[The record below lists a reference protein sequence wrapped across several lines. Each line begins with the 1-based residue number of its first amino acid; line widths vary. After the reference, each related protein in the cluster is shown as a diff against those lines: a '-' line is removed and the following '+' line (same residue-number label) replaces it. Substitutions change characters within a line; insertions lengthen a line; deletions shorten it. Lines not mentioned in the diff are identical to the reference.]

1 MKKTILLSTLL
12 ASVALASTTG
22 FVESYIENETE
33 FGTYEKKLL
42 DDKKDENKNQAGQPN
57 NNGQAGNAGG
67 AQSNNGAGP
76 HNASVSP
83 KIDPNHKKPTE
94 KKDEPK
100 NEQKFGLKEHKT
112 KLGVKTQVNIENT
125 GFSFGADIK
134 GKKLKLFKFVDAD
147 KNITSFQDYL
157 KDFNDDS
164 NVWAKLTLP
173 EYNNFI
179 MSGKLKVGA
188 KYKDNKYVVPVTGE
202 AEFKTMYEENT
213 FKFLTK
219 TTFDANQNFT
229 AYKDIRSE
237 HTISVETA
245 HPTFKNTKLSFS
257 VEHDYG
263 QDPETAVKVLRG
275 QALVYYNAFDKL
287 SLDVRSYFK
296 YRFGAKEFKYIDFM
310 LEKNDQKDDDNNI
323 KHLESV
329 IGEAT
334 YKANTK
340 TNLIGK
346 LFIQH
351 FKKDG
356 TKHDLKYGA
365 ILGVK
370 YNNKFGMNVDFNNV
384 FAATSSDILS
394 KDASKTLGY
403 WKTKLGL
410 KYNIN
415 AINNKLIVSPELVL
429 SASVDKFDYTKV
441 KEGFAM
447 LKKAIEDKKEQK
459 GSQPNPQP
467 GAPTPAVPGAQP
479 ASRVRATSDPV
490 ADQQNPAPK
499 QEFDIFFANAEVEP
513 KLTVAYKPVN
523 NLTLTGFVSAPIKF
537 TNIKEKDKVKKSTLS
552 IYYTQVVK
560 SGLNIKY
567 VW

>member
-33 FGTYEKKLL
+33 FGTKKLF
-42 DDKKDENKNQAGQPN
+42 
-57 NNGQAGNAGG
+57 
-67 AQSNNGAGP
+67 
-76 HNASVSP
+76 
-83 KIDPNHKKPTE
+83 E
-94 KKDEPK
+94 KKDKPAKGPVTTSTNVSGGKNVPQTPK
-100 NEQKFGLKEHKT
+100 KESFGLKDHKT

-125 GFSFGADIK
+125 GFSFGAEIK

-157 KDFNDDS
+157 KDFDDDS

-188 KYKDNKYVVPVTGE
+188 KYKDDKYVVPVTGE

-219 TTFDANQNFT
+219 TTFDANKAFT

-245 HPTFKNTKLSFS
+245 HPTFKNSKLSFS

-263 QDPETAVKVLRG
+263 QEPEKAVKVLRG

-287 SLDVRSYFK
+287 SLDARSYFK
-296 YRFGAKEFKYIDFM
+296 YKFGAKEFKYIDFM
-310 LEKNDQKDDDNNI
+310 LEKNDEKNNKI

-351 FKKDG
+351 LKKDDD
-356 TKHDLKYGA
+356 KHDLKYGA

-394 KDASKTLGY
+394 KDNSKTLGY

-429 SASVDKFDYTKV
+429 STSVDKFDYTKV
-441 KEGFAM
+441 KAGFEM
-447 LKKAIEDKKEQK
+447 LKKAYSKQA
-459 GSQPNPQP
+459 QTQNANPQ
-467 GAPTPAVPGAQP
+467 
-479 ASRVRATSDPV
+479 
-490 ADQQNPAPK
+490 DQKFN
-499 QEFDIFFANAEVEP
+499 IFFANAEVEP

-523 NLTLTGFVSAPIKF
+523 SLTLTGFVSAPIKF
-537 TNIKEKDKVKKSTLS
+537 TNIKGKDEEAKSTLS

>member
-33 FGTYEKKLL
+33 FGKTYDLEKLL
-42 DDKKDENKNQAGQPN
+42 ESKSDDSKKPDQNGDAGKAKPNGVSSTSKPAPKQPTVKKQQPQKKDEKNPL
-57 NNGQAGNAGG
+57 
-67 AQSNNGAGP
+67 
-76 HNASVSP
+76 VL
-83 KIDPNHKKPTE
+83 
-94 KKDEPK
+94 KD
-100 NEQKFGLKEHKT
+100 HKT

-157 KDFNDDS
+157 KDFDDDS

-219 TTFDANQNFT
+219 TTFDANKAFT

-245 HPTFKNTKLSFS
+245 HPTFKNSKLSFS

-263 QDPETAVKVLRG
+263 QEPEKAVKVLRG

-287 SLDVRSYFK
+287 SLDARSYFK
-296 YRFGAKEFKYIDFM
+296 YKFGAKEFKYIDFM
-310 LEKNDQKDDDNNI
+310 LEKNDEKNNNI

-351 FKKDG
+351 FKNDDA
-356 TKHDLKYGA
+356 KHDLKYGA

-384 FAATSSDILS
+384 FAATSSNILD

-415 AINNKLIVSPELVL
+415 AVKNKLIVSPELVL

-467 GAPTPAVPGAQP
+467 GAQQAGGTNVQANPDPT
-479 ASRVRATSDPV
+479 T
-490 ADQQNPAPK
+490 NPAPK
-499 QEFDIFFANAEVEP
+499 KEFDIFFANAEVEP

-537 TNIKEKDKVKKSTLS
+537 TNIKEVEKQGSKDKDKKSTLS

-560 SGLNIKY
+560 SGLSIKY

>member
-33 FGTYEKKLL
+33 FGTKKLF
-42 DDKKDENKNQAGQPN
+42 
-57 NNGQAGNAGG
+57 
-67 AQSNNGAGP
+67 
-76 HNASVSP
+76 
-83 KIDPNHKKPTE
+83 E
-94 KKDEPK
+94 KKDKPAKGPVTTSTNVSGGKNVTQTPK
-100 NEQKFGLKEHKT
+100 KESFGLKDHKT

-125 GFSFGADIK
+125 GFSFGTEIK
-134 GKKLKLFKFVDAD
+134 GKDLKLFKFVDTD
-147 KNITSFQDYL
+147 KNITSFQEYL
-157 KDFNDDS
+157 NKFDDDS

-188 KYKDNKYVVPVTGE
+188 KYKGEKGKEKYVVPVTGE

-219 TTFDANQNFT
+219 TTFDANKDFT

-245 HPTFKNTKLSFS
+245 HPTFKNSKLSFS

-263 QDPETAVKVLRG
+263 QEPEKAVKVLRG

-287 SLDVRSYFK
+287 SLDARSYFK
-296 YRFGAKEFKYIDFM
+296 YKFGADKLKYIDFM
-310 LEKNDQKDDDNNI
+310 LEKDDAESKGI

-329 IGEAT
+329 IGEAK

-351 FKKDG
+351 FKNDDA
-356 TKHDLKYGA
+356 KHDLKYGA

-394 KDASKTLGY
+394 KDNSKTLGY

-429 SASVDKFDYTKV
+429 STSVDKFDYTKV
-441 KEGFAM
+441 KAGFEM
-447 LKKAIEDKKEQK
+447 LKKAYSKQT
-459 GSQPNPQP
+459 QTQAQA
-467 GAPTPAVPGAQP
+467 GA
-479 ASRVRATSDPV
+479 
-490 ADQQNPAPK
+490 N
-499 QEFDIFFANAEVEP
+499 EFDIFFANAEVEP

-523 NLTLTGFVSAPIKF
+523 SLTLTGFVSAPIKF
-537 TNIKEKDKVKKSTLS
+537 TNVKGKDENAKSTLS

>member
-33 FGTYEKKLL
+33 FGTYDLKKLF
-42 DDKKDENKNQAGQPN
+42 
-57 NNGQAGNAGG
+57 
-67 AQSNNGAGP
+67 
-76 HNASVSP
+76 
-83 KIDPNHKKPTE
+83 E
-94 KKDEPK
+94 KKDKPTGQPVSSQAGDTVAASTGGK
-100 NEQKFGLKEHKT
+100 NVPQNSKKESFGLKDHKT

-125 GFSFGADIK
+125 GFSFGAEIK
-134 GKKLKLFKFVDAD
+134 GKDLKLFKFVNTDAT
-147 KNITSFQDYL
+147 ISSFQEYL
-157 KDFNDDS
+157 NKFDDNS

-188 KYKDNKYVVPVTGE
+188 KYKKYKEGQNDIKKYVVPVTGE

-219 TTFDANQNFT
+219 TTFDANKDFT

-245 HPTFKNTKLSFS
+245 HPMFKNSKLSFS

-263 QDPETAVKVLRG
+263 QEPEKAVKNLRG

-287 SLDVRSYFK
+287 SLDARSYFK
-296 YRFGAKEFKYIDFM
+296 YKFGADKLKYIDFM
-310 LEKNDQKDDDNNI
+310 LEKDDAESKDI
-323 KHLESV
+323 KHLESI

-351 FKKDG
+351 FKKDDA
-356 TKHDLKYGA
+356 KHDLKYGA

-384 FAATSSDILS
+384 FAATSSDILD
-394 KDASKTLGY
+394 KNASKTLGY

-429 SASVDKFDYTKV
+429 STSVDKFDYTKV
-441 KEGFAM
+441 KAGFEM
-447 LKKAIEDKKEQK
+447 LKKAYSKQTQTQA
-459 GSQPNPQP
+459 G
-467 GAPTPAVPGAQP
+467 
-479 ASRVRATSDPV
+479 
-490 ADQQNPAPK
+490 QQG
-499 QEFDIFFANAEVEP
+499 EFDIFLAKAEVEP

-523 NLTLTGFVSAPIKF
+523 SLTLTGFVSAPIKF
-537 TNIKEKDKVKKSTLS
+537 TNVKGKDENQKSTLS

>member
-33 FGTYEKKLL
+33 FGTYDLKKLFENKDDSKKSEKK
-42 DDKKDENKNQAGQPN
+42 DQN
-57 NNGQAGNAGG
+57 GG
-67 AQSNNGAGP
+67 AQSNSP
-76 HNASVSP
+76 SVQSTTSVGKPNIPQP
-83 KIDPNHKKPTE
+83 KKE
-94 KKDEPK
+94 KKDEK
-100 NEQKFGLKEHKT
+100 KDEATSFGLKDHKT

-147 KNITSFQDYL
+147 KNIPSFQDYL
-157 KDFNDDS
+157 KDFDDDS

-219 TTFDANQNFT
+219 TTFDANKDFT

-447 LKKAIEDKKEQK
+447 LKKAIEDNKQK
-459 GSQPNPQP
+459 NNVQPKPA
-467 GAPTPAVPGAQP
+467 APATGAQQAGGATTVQADP
-479 ASRVRATSDPV
+479 AGGAQ
-490 ADQQNPAPK
+490 DQQNQDPK
-499 QEFDIFFANAEVEP
+499 EFNVFFANAEVEP

>member
-33 FGTYEKKLL
+33 FGTYDLKKLF
-42 DDKKDENKNQAGQPN
+42 
-57 NNGQAGNAGG
+57 
-67 AQSNNGAGP
+67 
-76 HNASVSP
+76 
-83 KIDPNHKKPTE
+83 E
-94 KKDEPK
+94 KKDEATS
-100 NEQKFGLKEHKT
+100 FGLKDHKT

-125 GFSFGADIK
+125 GFSFGAEIK

-157 KDFNDDS
+157 KDFDDDS

-188 KYKDNKYVVPVTGE
+188 KYKGEKGKEKYVVPVTGE

-219 TTFDANQNFT
+219 TTFDANKAFT

-263 QDPETAVKVLRG
+263 QEPEKAVKVLRG

-287 SLDVRSYFK
+287 SLDARSYFK
-296 YRFGAKEFKYIDFM
+296 YKFGADKLKYIDFM
-310 LEKNDQKDDDNNI
+310 LEKDDAESKGI

-329 IGEAT
+329 IGEAK

-351 FKKDG
+351 FKNDDA
-356 TKHDLKYGA
+356 KHDLKYGA

-394 KDASKTLGY
+394 KDNSKTLGY

-429 SASVDKFDYTKV
+429 STSVDKFDYTKV
-441 KEGFAM
+441 KAGFEM
-447 LKKAIEDKKEQK
+447 LKKAY
-459 GSQPNPQP
+459 S
-467 GAPTPAVPGAQP
+467 
-479 ASRVRATSDPV
+479 
-490 ADQQNPAPK
+490 
-499 QEFDIFFANAEVEP
+499 
-513 KLTVAYKPVN
+513 KPVSYTH
-523 NLTLTGFVSAPIKF
+523 LTLPTTERV
-537 TNIKEKDKVKKSTLS
+537 
-552 IYYTQVVK
+552 
-560 SGLNIKY
+560 
-567 VW
+567 

>member
-42 DDKKDENKNQAGQPN
+42 DDKKDEKKDKNKN
-57 NNGQAGNAGG
+57 QAGNAGG
-67 AQSNNGAGP
+67 AQSNNGAGT
-76 HNASVSP
+76 HNAASVP
-83 KIDPNHKKPTE
+83 KIDPNQKKPTE

-100 NEQKFGLKEHKT
+100 NEQKFGLKDHKT
-112 KLGVKTQVNIENT
+112 KLGIKTQVNIENT

-157 KDFNDDS
+157 KDFDDDS

-188 KYKDNKYVVPVTGE
+188 KYKDDKYVVPVTGE

-219 TTFDANQNFT
+219 TTFDANKAFT

-310 LEKNDQKDDDNNI
+310 LEKNDEKDKDNDI

-384 FAATSSDILS
+384 FAATSSNILD

-415 AINNKLIVSPELVL
+415 AVKNKLIVSPELVL

-441 KEGFAM
+441 KAGFEM
-447 LKKAIEDKKEQK
+447 LK
-459 GSQPNPQP
+459 GNT
-467 GAPTPAVPGAQP
+467 GTAPAA
-479 ASRVRATSDPV
+479 DPTNG
-490 ADQQNPAPK
+490 QQNPAPK

-523 NLTLTGFVSAPIKF
+523 SLTLTGFVSAPIKF
-537 TNIKEKDKVKKSTLS
+537 TNIKGKDEKAKSTLS

>member
-42 DDKKDENKNQAGQPN
+42 DDKKDE
-57 NNGQAGNAGG
+57 
-67 AQSNNGAGP
+67 
-76 HNASVSP
+76 
-83 KIDPNHKKPTE
+83 
-94 KKDEPK
+94 PK
-100 NEQKFGLKEHKT
+100 NEQKFGLKDHKT

-125 GFSFGADIK
+125 GFSFGAEIK
-134 GKKLKLFKFVDAD
+134 GKDLKLFKFVDAD

-157 KDFNDDS
+157 KDFDDDS

-188 KYKDNKYVVPVTGE
+188 KYKNKKYVVPVTGE

-219 TTFDANQNFT
+219 TTFDANKDFK
-229 AYKDIRSE
+229 AYEDIRSE

-245 HPTFKNTKLSFS
+245 HPIFKNSKLSFS

-287 SLDVRSYFK
+287 SLDARSYFK
-296 YRFGAKEFKYIDFM
+296 YKFGAKKFKYIDFM
-310 LEKNDQKDDDNNI
+310 LEKNDQEDNSI

-334 YKANTK
+334 YRANTK

-351 FKKDG
+351 LKKDDS
-356 TKHDLKYGA
+356 KHDLKYGT

-370 YNNKFGMNVDFNNV
+370 YNNRFGMNVDFNNV
-384 FAATSSDILS
+384 FAATSSDILT

-467 GAPTPAVPGAQP
+467 GAQP

-490 ADQQNPAPK
+490 ADQQNSAPK
-499 QEFDIFFANAEVEP
+499 QEFDIFFVNAEVEP
-513 KLTVAYKPVN
+513 KLTVAYTPVK
-523 NLTLTGFVSAPIKF
+523 NLTLTGFVSAPAKF
-537 TNIKEKDKVKKSTLS
+537 TNVKEKGEGTNKVKKSTLS
-552 IYYTQVVK
+552 ILYTQVVK

>member
-33 FGTYEKKLL
+33 FEKTYDLEKLL
-42 DDKKDENKNQAGQPN
+42 ESKSDDSKKPDQNGDAGKAKPNGVSSTSKPAPKQPTVKKQQPQKKDEKNPL
-57 NNGQAGNAGG
+57 
-67 AQSNNGAGP
+67 
-76 HNASVSP
+76 V
-83 KIDPNHKKPTE
+83 
-94 KKDEPK
+94 
-100 NEQKFGLKEHKT
+100 LKGHKT
-112 KLGVKTQVNIENT
+112 KLGVKTQVNIKDT
-125 GFSFGADIK
+125 GFSFGAEIK

-157 KDFNDDS
+157 KDFDDDS

-188 KYKDNKYVVPVTGE
+188 KYKDDKYVVPVTGE

-219 TTFDANQNFT
+219 TTFDANKAFT

-245 HPTFKNTKLSFS
+245 HPIFKNSKLSFS

-263 QDPETAVKVLRG
+263 QEPEKAVKVLRG

-287 SLDVRSYFK
+287 SLDARSYFK
-296 YRFGAKEFKYIDFM
+296 YKFGAKEFKYIDFM
-310 LEKNDQKDDDNNI
+310 LEKNDEKNNNI

-351 FKKDG
+351 FKNDDA
-356 TKHDLKYGA
+356 KHDLKYGA

-370 YNNKFGMNVDFNNV
+370 YNNRFGMNVDFNNI
-384 FAATSSDILS
+384 FAATSSDILD

-429 SASVDKFDYTKV
+429 STSVDKFDYTKV
-441 KEGFAM
+441 KAGFKM
-447 LKKAIEDKKEQK
+447 LKDAYSKQTQTQA
-459 GSQPNPQP
+459 G
-467 GAPTPAVPGAQP
+467 
-479 ASRVRATSDPV
+479 
-490 ADQQNPAPK
+490 QQG
-499 QEFDIFFANAEVEP
+499 EFDIFLAKAEVEP

-523 NLTLTGFVSAPIKF
+523 SLTLTGFVSAPIKF
-537 TNIKEKDKVKKSTLS
+537 TNIKGKDENAKSTLS

>member
-42 DDKKDENKNQAGQPN
+42 KSD
-57 NNGQAGNAGG
+57 QAGNA
-67 AQSNNGAGP
+67 QSNP
-76 HNASVSP
+76 
-83 KIDPNHKKPTE
+83 
-94 KKDEPK
+94 
-100 NEQKFGLKEHKT
+100 FGLKQHKT

-125 GFSFGADIK
+125 GFSLGADIK
-134 GKKLKLFKFVDAD
+134 GKDLKLFKFVDKD
-147 KNITSFQDYL
+147 ETITSFQNYL
-157 KDFNDDS
+157 EKFDDDS

-188 KYKDNKYVVPVTGE
+188 KYKNKKYVVPVTGE

-219 TTFDANQNFT
+219 TTFDANKDFK
-229 AYKDIRSE
+229 AYEDIRSE

-245 HPTFKNTKLSFS
+245 HPIFKNSKLSFS

-287 SLDVRSYFK
+287 SLDARSYFK
-296 YRFGAKEFKYIDFM
+296 YKFGAKKFKYIDFM
-310 LEKNDQKDDDNNI
+310 LEKNDQEDNSI

-334 YKANTK
+334 YRANTK

-351 FKKDG
+351 LKKDDS
-356 TKHDLKYGA
+356 KHDLKYGA

-429 SASVDKFDYTKV
+429 STSVDKFDYTKV
-441 KEGFAM
+441 KAGFKM
-447 LKKAIEDKKEQK
+447 LKDAYSKQTQTQAQA
-459 GSQPNPQP
+459 GQQ
-467 GAPTPAVPGAQP
+467 TPA
-479 ASRVRATSDPV
+479 
-490 ADQQNPAPK
+490 N
-499 QEFDIFFANAEVEP
+499 EFNVFLANAEVEP

-537 TNIKEKDKVKKSTLS
+537 TNIKEVEKQGSKDKDKKSTLS

>member
-33 FGTYEKKLL
+33 FGTYDLKKLF
-42 DDKKDENKNQAGQPN
+42 DE
-57 NNGQAGNAGG
+57 
-67 AQSNNGAGP
+67 
-76 HNASVSP
+76 
-83 KIDPNHKKPTE
+83 
-94 KKDEPK
+94 K
-100 NEQKFGLKEHKT
+100 NESKKEDNSNKDNSAKPNGSSQASGTVTTSTGGKNVPQTPKKESFGLKYHKT

-125 GFSFGADIK
+125 GFSFGAEIK

-157 KDFNDDS
+157 KDFDDDS

-188 KYKDNKYVVPVTGE
+188 KYKDDKYVVPVTGE

-219 TTFDANQNFT
+219 TTFDANKAFT

-245 HPTFKNTKLSFS
+245 HPTFKNSKLSFS

-263 QDPETAVKVLRG
+263 QEPEKAVKVLRG

-287 SLDVRSYFK
+287 SLDARSYFK
-296 YRFGAKEFKYIDFM
+296 YKFGAKEFKYIDFM
-310 LEKNDQKDDDNNI
+310 LEKNDEKNNKI

-351 FKKDG
+351 FKNDDA
-356 TKHDLKYGA
+356 KHDLKYGA

-394 KDASKTLGY
+394 KDNSKTLGY

-429 SASVDKFDYTKV
+429 STSVDKFDYTKV
-441 KEGFAM
+441 KAGFKM
-447 LKKAIEDKKEQK
+447 LKDAYSKQTQTQAQA
-459 GSQPNPQP
+459 GQQ
-467 GAPTPAVPGAQP
+467 TPA
-479 ASRVRATSDPV
+479 
-490 ADQQNPAPK
+490 N
-499 QEFDIFFANAEVEP
+499 EFNVFLANAEVEP

-537 TNIKEKDKVKKSTLS
+537 TNIKEVEKQGSKDKDKKSTLS

>member
-42 DDKKDENKNQAGQPN
+42 KNDQA
-57 NNGQAGNAGG
+57 GQAGNA
-67 AQSNNGAGP
+67 QSN
-76 HNASVSP
+76 
-83 KIDPNHKKPTE
+83 T
-94 KKDEPK
+94 
-100 NEQKFGLKEHKT
+100 FGLKDHKT

-125 GFSFGADIK
+125 GFSLGADIK
-134 GKKLKLFKFVDAD
+134 GKDLKLFKFVDSD
-147 KNITSFQDYL
+147 TTISSLQDYL
-157 KDFNDDS
+157 TNFDDNS

-188 KYKDNKYVVPVTGE
+188 KYDDKKGNKYVVPVTGE

-219 TTFDANQNFT
+219 TTFNANKDFK
-229 AYKDIRSE
+229 AYEDIRSE

-245 HPTFKNTKLSFS
+245 HPMFKNSKLSFS

-263 QDPETAVKVLRG
+263 QEPEKAVKNLRG

-287 SLDVRSYFK
+287 SLDARSYFK
-296 YRFGAKEFKYIDFM
+296 YKFGADELKYIDFM
-310 LEKNDQKDDDNNI
+310 LEKDDEKVKDV

-394 KDASKTLGY
+394 KDNSKTLGY

-429 SASVDKFDYTKV
+429 SASVNKFDYTKV

-447 LKKAIEDKKEQK
+447 LKDENARKNPTTADKFNK
-459 GSQPNPQP
+459 S
-467 GAPTPAVPGAQP
+467 
-479 ASRVRATSDPV
+479 
-490 ADQQNPAPK
+490 
-499 QEFDIFFANAEVEP
+499 FFVNAEVEP

-523 NLTLTGFVSAPIKF
+523 SLTLTGFVSAPIKF
-537 TNIKEKDKVKKSTLS
+537 TNVKGKDENAKSTLS

>member
-42 DDKKDENKNQAGQPN
+42 KNGQA
-57 NNGQAGNAGG
+57 GQAGNA
-67 AQSNNGAGP
+67 QSN
-76 HNASVSP
+76 
-83 KIDPNHKKPTE
+83 T
-94 KKDEPK
+94 
-100 NEQKFGLKEHKT
+100 FGLKDHKT
-112 KLGVKTQVNIENT
+112 KLGVKTQVNIKDT

-134 GKKLKLFKFVDAD
+134 GKDLKLFKFANDTQTIPSL
-147 KNITSFQDYL
+147 KEYL
-157 KDFNDDS
+157 NKFDDNS

-188 KYKDNKYVVPVTGE
+188 KYVENNEKNIKKYVVPVTGE

-219 TTFDANQNFT
+219 TTFNANKEFK
-229 AYKDIRSE
+229 AYEDIRSE

-245 HPTFKNTKLSFS
+245 HPMFKNSKLSFS

-263 QDPETAVKVLRG
+263 QDPEKAVKNLRG

-287 SLDVRSYFK
+287 SLDARSYFK
-296 YRFGAKEFKYIDFM
+296 YKFGADELKYIDFM
-310 LEKNDQKDDDNNI
+310 LEKDDEKVKDV

-394 KDASKTLGY
+394 KDNSKTLGY

-429 SASVDKFDYTKV
+429 SASVNKFDYTKV

-447 LKKAIEDKKEQK
+447 LKDENARKNPTTADKFNK
-459 GSQPNPQP
+459 S
-467 GAPTPAVPGAQP
+467 
-479 ASRVRATSDPV
+479 
-490 ADQQNPAPK
+490 
-499 QEFDIFFANAEVEP
+499 FFVNAEVEP

-523 NLTLTGFVSAPIKF
+523 SLTLTGFVSAPIKF
-537 TNIKEKDKVKKSTLS
+537 TNVKGKDENAKSTLS

>member
-33 FGTYEKKLL
+33 FGTKKLF
-42 DDKKDENKNQAGQPN
+42 
-57 NNGQAGNAGG
+57 
-67 AQSNNGAGP
+67 
-76 HNASVSP
+76 
-83 KIDPNHKKPTE
+83 E
-94 KKDEPK
+94 KKDNSTGQTGSSQASGTVTTSTGGK
-100 NEQKFGLKEHKT
+100 NVTQPQKKESFGLKDHKT

-125 GFSFGADIK
+125 GFSFGAEIK
-134 GKKLKLFKFVDAD
+134 GKDLKLFKFVDTDAT
-147 KNITSFQDYL
+147 IPSFQEYL
-157 KDFNDDS
+157 NKFDDNS

-188 KYKDNKYVVPVTGE
+188 KYKGEKGKEKYVVPVTGE

-219 TTFDANQNFT
+219 TTFDANKDFT
-229 AYKDIRSE
+229 ADKDIRSE

-245 HPTFKNTKLSFS
+245 HPTFKNSKLSFS

-263 QDPETAVKVLRG
+263 QEPEKAVKVLRG

-287 SLDVRSYFK
+287 SLDARSYFK
-296 YRFGAKEFKYIDFM
+296 YKFGAKEFKYIDFM
-310 LEKNDQKDDDNNI
+310 LEKNDEKNNNI

-351 FKKDG
+351 FKNDDA
-356 TKHDLKYGA
+356 KHDLKYGA

-384 FAATSSDILS
+384 FAATSSDILD
-394 KDASKTLGY
+394 KNASKTLGY

-429 SASVDKFDYTKV
+429 STEVNKFDYTKV
-441 KEGFAM
+441 KAGFEM
-447 LKKAIEDKKEQK
+447 LKKAYSKQTQTQA
-459 GSQPNPQP
+459 G
-467 GAPTPAVPGAQP
+467 
-479 ASRVRATSDPV
+479 
-490 ADQQNPAPK
+490 QQA
-499 QEFDIFFANAEVEP
+499 EFDIFFAKAEVEP

-523 NLTLTGFVSAPIKF
+523 SLTLTGFVSAPIKF
-537 TNIKEKDKVKKSTLS
+537 TNVKGKDENAKSTLS

-560 SGLNIKY
+560 SGLSIKY

>member
-42 DDKKDENKNQAGQPN
+42 DDSNKPKPKPKTSGVAIQSTTVLVKPPVTQQTKK
-57 NNGQAGNAGG
+57 
-67 AQSNNGAGP
+67 
-76 HNASVSP
+76 
-83 KIDPNHKKPTE
+83 T
-94 KKDEPK
+94 
-100 NEQKFGLKEHKT
+100 FGLKEHKT
-112 KLGVKTQVNIENT
+112 KLGVKTQVNIKDT

-134 GKKLKLFKFVDAD
+134 GKDLKLFKFANDTQTIPSL
-147 KNITSFQDYL
+147 KEYL
-157 KDFNDDS
+157 NKFDDNS

-219 TTFDANQNFT
+219 TTFNANEKFT
-229 AYKDIRSE
+229 ADKDIRSE

-245 HPTFKNTKLSFS
+245 HPMFKNSKLSFS

-263 QDPETAVKVLRG
+263 QEPEKAVKNLRG

-287 SLDVRSYFK
+287 SLDARSYFK
-296 YRFGAKEFKYIDFM
+296 YRFGATELKYFDFM
-310 LEKNDQKDDDNNI
+310 LEKDVEKVKDVR
-323 KHLESV
+323 HLESV

-351 FKKDG
+351 FKKIENSGNDSI
-356 TKHDLKYGA
+356 HDLKYGA

-384 FAATSSDILS
+384 FAATSENILD
-394 KDASKTLGY
+394 KNNCNTLGY

-415 AINNKLIVSPELVL
+415 AVKNKLIVSPELVL

-441 KEGFAM
+441 KEGFKM
-447 LKKAIEDKKEQK
+447 LKDENARKNA
-459 GSQPNPQP
+459 
-467 GAPTPAVPGAQP
+467 
-479 ASRVRATSDPV
+479 AT
-490 ADQQNPAPK
+490 ADQFNK
-499 QEFDIFFANAEVEP
+499 FFLTTAEVEP
-513 KLTVAYKPVN
+513 KLTVAYTPVKS
-523 NLTLTGFVSAPIKF
+523 LTLTGFVSAPAKF
-537 TNIKEKDKVKKSTLS
+537 INFKEEKNGNDTVKKSALS

>member
-22 FVESYIENETE
+22 FVESSIENETE
-33 FGTYEKKLL
+33 FGTKKLF
-42 DDKKDENKNQAGQPN
+42 
-57 NNGQAGNAGG
+57 
-67 AQSNNGAGP
+67 
-76 HNASVSP
+76 
-83 KIDPNHKKPTE
+83 E
-94 KKDEPK
+94 KKDNSTGQTGSSQASGTVNTSTGGKNVPQTPK
-100 NEQKFGLKEHKT
+100 KESFGLKDHKT

-125 GFSFGADIK
+125 GFSFGAEIK
-134 GKKLKLFKFVDAD
+134 GKDLKLFKFVNNDA
-147 KNITSFQDYL
+147 IPSFQEYL
-157 KDFNDDS
+157 EKFDDNS

-188 KYKDNKYVVPVTGE
+188 KYIDKQDNMDVKKYVVPVTGE

-219 TTFDANQNFT
+219 TTFDANKTFT
-229 AYKDIRSE
+229 AYKDIKSE

-245 HPTFKNTKLSFS
+245 HPMFKNSKLSFS
-257 VEHDYG
+257 VKHDYG
-263 QDPETAVKVLRG
+263 QEPETAVKELRG

-287 SLDVRSYFK
+287 SLDARSYFK
-296 YRFGAKEFKYIDFM
+296 YKFGAKELKYIDFM
-310 LEKNDQKDDDNNI
+310 LEKDDEKAKDI
-323 KHLESV
+323 KHLESI
-329 IGEAT
+329 IGEAK

-356 TKHDLKYGA
+356 DKHDLKYGA

-441 KEGFAM
+441 KAGFEM
-447 LKKAIEDKKEQK
+447 LK
-459 GSQPNPQP
+459 GNT
-467 GAPTPAVPGAQP
+467 GTAPAA
-479 ASRVRATSDPV
+479 DPTNG
-490 ADQQNPAPK
+490 QQNPAPK

-513 KLTVAYKPVN
+513 KLTVAYTPVK
-523 NLTLTGFVSAPIKF
+523 NLTLTGFVSAPAKF
-537 TNIKEKDKVKKSTLS
+537 TNVKEKGEGTNKVKKSTLS
-552 IYYTQVVK
+552 ILYTQVVK

>member
-33 FGTYEKKLL
+33 FGTYDLKKLFENKDDSKKSEKK
-42 DDKKDENKNQAGQPN
+42 EQNGQP
-57 NNGQAGNAGG
+57 GQAPSNGVKPASKPGIP
-67 AQSNNGAGP
+67 QSTVQP
-76 HNASVSP
+76 Q
-83 KIDPNHKKPTE
+83 E
-94 KKDEPK
+94 KKDEA
-100 NEQKFGLKEHKT
+100 NSFGLKDHKT
-112 KLGVKTQVNIENT
+112 KLGIKTQVNIENT

-147 KNITSFQDYL
+147 KNITSLQDYL

-219 TTFDANQNFT
+219 TTFDANKDFT

-245 HPTFKNTKLSFS
+245 HPVFKNSKLSFS

-310 LEKNDQKDDDNNI
+310 LEKNDQKDDDNSI

-351 FKKDG
+351 FKKDDA
-356 TKHDLKYGA
+356 KHDLKYGA

-429 SASVDKFDYTKV
+429 STSVDKFDYTKV
-441 KEGFAM
+441 KAGFKM
-447 LKKAIEDKKEQK
+447 LKDAYSKQTQTQAQAGQQTPAPAQDQTAKKEF
-459 GSQPNPQP
+459 N
-467 GAPTPAVPGAQP
+467 
-479 ASRVRATSDPV
+479 
-490 ADQQNPAPK
+490 
-499 QEFDIFFANAEVEP
+499 IFFAKAEVEP

-523 NLTLTGFVSAPIKF
+523 SLTLTGFVSAPIKF
-537 TNIKEKDKVKKSTLS
+537 TNVKGKDKDAKSTLS

>member
-42 DDKKDENKNQAGQPN
+42 KNDQA
-57 NNGQAGNAGG
+57 GQAGNA
-67 AQSNNGAGP
+67 QSN
-76 HNASVSP
+76 
-83 KIDPNHKKPTE
+83 T
-94 KKDEPK
+94 
-100 NEQKFGLKEHKT
+100 FGLKDHKT
-112 KLGVKTQVNIENT
+112 KLGIKTQVNIENT

-157 KDFNDDS
+157 KDFDDDS

-188 KYKDNKYVVPVTGE
+188 KYKNKKYVVPVTGE

-219 TTFDANQNFT
+219 TTFDANKDFK
-229 AYKDIRSE
+229 AYEDIRSE

-245 HPTFKNTKLSFS
+245 HPIFKNSKLSFS

-287 SLDVRSYFK
+287 SLDARSYFK
-296 YRFGAKEFKYIDFM
+296 YKFGAKKFKYIDFM
-310 LEKNDQKDDDNNI
+310 LEKNDQEDNSI

-334 YKANTK
+334 YRANTK

-351 FKKDG
+351 LKKDDS
-356 TKHDLKYGA
+356 KHDLKYGT

-384 FAATSSDILS
+384 FAATSSDILN
-394 KDASKTLGY
+394 KDSKTLGY

-415 AINNKLIVSPELVL
+415 AVKNKLIVSPELVL

-441 KEGFAM
+441 KKGFEM
-447 LKKAIEDKKEQK
+447 LKDGNANQ
-459 GSQPNPQP
+459 NP
-467 GAPTPAVPGAQP
+467 AQP
-479 ASRVRATSDPV
+479 ASIGTTITAKPTVVQPTSKKD
-490 ADQQNPAPK
+490 
-499 QEFDIFFANAEVEP
+499 EFDIFLAKAEVEP
-513 KLTVAYKPVN
+513 KLTVAYTPVKS
-523 NLTLTGFVSAPIKF
+523 LTLTGFVSAPVKF
-537 TNIKEKDKVKKSTLS
+537 TNVKENKKSTLS

>member
-42 DDKKDENKNQAGQPN
+42 DDSNKPKPKTSGVAIQSTTVLVKPPVTQQTKK
-57 NNGQAGNAGG
+57 
-67 AQSNNGAGP
+67 
-76 HNASVSP
+76 
-83 KIDPNHKKPTE
+83 T
-94 KKDEPK
+94 
-100 NEQKFGLKEHKT
+100 FGLKEHKT

-125 GFSFGADIK
+125 GFSFGAEIK
-134 GKKLKLFKFVDAD
+134 GKDLKLFKFVDTDAT
-147 KNITSFQDYL
+147 IPSFQEYL
-157 KDFNDDS
+157 NKFDDNS

-188 KYKDNKYVVPVTGE
+188 KYKNNKYVVPVTGE

-263 QDPETAVKVLRG
+263 QNPEEAVKNLRG

-287 SLDVRSYFK
+287 SLDTKLYFK
-296 YRFGAKEFKYIDFM
+296 YKFGADKLKYIDFM
-310 LEKNDQKDDDNNI
+310 LEKDDAESKDI

-394 KDASKTLGY
+394 KDNSKTLGY

-429 SASVDKFDYTKV
+429 STSVDKFDYTKV
-441 KEGFAM
+441 KAGFKM
-447 LKKAIEDKKEQK
+447 LKDAYSKQTQTQA
-459 GSQPNPQP
+459 G
-467 GAPTPAVPGAQP
+467 
-479 ASRVRATSDPV
+479 
-490 ADQQNPAPK
+490 QQG
-499 QEFDIFFANAEVEP
+499 EFDIFLAKAEVEP

-523 NLTLTGFVSAPIKF
+523 SLTLTGFVSAPIKF
-537 TNIKEKDKVKKSTLS
+537 TNIKGKDENAKSTLS

>member
-22 FVESYIENETE
+22 FVESSIENETE
-33 FGTYEKKLL
+33 FGTYDLKKLF
-42 DDKKDENKNQAGQPN
+42 
-57 NNGQAGNAGG
+57 
-67 AQSNNGAGP
+67 
-76 HNASVSP
+76 
-83 KIDPNHKKPTE
+83 E
-94 KKDEPK
+94 KKDKPTGQPGSSQAGDTVAASTGGKNVTQTPK
-100 NEQKFGLKEHKT
+100 KESFGLKDHKT

-125 GFSFGADIK
+125 GFSFGAEIK
-134 GKKLKLFKFVDAD
+134 GKDLKLFKFVDTDAT
-147 KNITSFQDYL
+147 IPSFQEYL
-157 KDFNDDS
+157 NKFDDNS

-188 KYKDNKYVVPVTGE
+188 KYKVEKGKEKYVVPVTGE

-219 TTFDANQNFT
+219 TTFDANKDFT
-229 AYKDIRSE
+229 ADKDIRSE

-245 HPTFKNTKLSFS
+245 HPTFKNSKLSFS

-263 QDPETAVKVLRG
+263 QEPEKAVKVLRG

-287 SLDVRSYFK
+287 SLDARSYFK
-296 YRFGAKEFKYIDFM
+296 YKFGAKEFKYIDFM
-310 LEKNDQKDDDNNI
+310 LEKNDEKNNNI

-351 FKKDG
+351 FKNDDA
-356 TKHDLKYGA
+356 KHDLKYGA

-384 FAATSSDILS
+384 FAATSSDILD
-394 KDASKTLGY
+394 KNASKTLGY

-429 SASVDKFDYTKV
+429 STEVNKFDYTKV
-441 KEGFAM
+441 KAGFEM
-447 LKKAIEDKKEQK
+447 LKKAYSKQTQTQA
-459 GSQPNPQP
+459 G
-467 GAPTPAVPGAQP
+467 
-479 ASRVRATSDPV
+479 
-490 ADQQNPAPK
+490 QQA
-499 QEFDIFFANAEVEP
+499 EFDIFFAKAEVEP

-523 NLTLTGFVSAPIKF
+523 SLTLTGFVSAPIKF
-537 TNIKEKDKVKKSTLS
+537 TNVKGKDENAKSTLS

-560 SGLNIKY
+560 SGLSIKY

>member
-42 DDKKDENKNQAGQPN
+42 KNDQA
-57 NNGQAGNAGG
+57 GQAGNA
-67 AQSNNGAGP
+67 QSN
-76 HNASVSP
+76 
-83 KIDPNHKKPTE
+83 T
-94 KKDEPK
+94 
-100 NEQKFGLKEHKT
+100 FGLKDHKT

-125 GFSFGADIK
+125 GFSLGADIK
-134 GKKLKLFKFVDAD
+134 GKDLKLFKFVDSD
-147 KNITSFQDYL
+147 TTISSLQDYL
-157 KDFNDDS
+157 TNFDDNS

-188 KYKDNKYVVPVTGE
+188 KYDDKKGNKYVVPVTGE

-219 TTFDANQNFT
+219 TTFNANKDFK
-229 AYKDIRSE
+229 AYEDIRSE

-245 HPTFKNTKLSFS
+245 HPMFKNSKLSFS

-263 QDPETAVKVLRG
+263 QEPEKAVKNLRG

-287 SLDVRSYFK
+287 SLDARSYFK
-296 YRFGAKEFKYIDFM
+296 YKFGADELKYIDFM
-310 LEKNDQKDDDNNI
+310 LEKDDEKVKDV

-370 YNNKFGMNVDFNNV
+370 YNNKFGMNVNFNNV

-394 KDASKTLGY
+394 KDNSKTLGY

-429 SASVDKFDYTKV
+429 SASVNKFDYTKV

-447 LKKAIEDKKEQK
+447 LKDENARKNPTTADKFNK
-459 GSQPNPQP
+459 S
-467 GAPTPAVPGAQP
+467 
-479 ASRVRATSDPV
+479 
-490 ADQQNPAPK
+490 
-499 QEFDIFFANAEVEP
+499 FFVNAEVEP

-523 NLTLTGFVSAPIKF
+523 SLTLTGFVSAPIKF
-537 TNIKEKDKVKKSTLS
+537 TNVKGKDENAKSTLS

>member
-33 FGTYEKKLL
+33 FGTKKLF
-42 DDKKDENKNQAGQPN
+42 
-57 NNGQAGNAGG
+57 
-67 AQSNNGAGP
+67 
-76 HNASVSP
+76 
-83 KIDPNHKKPTE
+83 E
-94 KKDEPK
+94 KKDNSAGQTGSSQASGTVATSTGGKNVTQTPK
-100 NEQKFGLKEHKT
+100 KETFGLKDHKT

-125 GFSFGADIK
+125 GFSFGTEIK
-134 GKKLKLFKFVDAD
+134 GKDLKLFKFVDND

-157 KDFNDDS
+157 KDFDDDS

-188 KYKDNKYVVPVTGE
+188 KYKDDKYVVPVTGE

-219 TTFDANQNFT
+219 TTFDANKDFT
-229 AYKDIRSE
+229 AYKDIKSE

-245 HPTFKNTKLSFS
+245 HPMFKNSKLSFS
-257 VEHDYG
+257 VKHDYG
-263 QDPETAVKVLRG
+263 QEPETAVKELRG

-287 SLDVRSYFK
+287 SLDARSYFK
-296 YRFGAKEFKYIDFM
+296 YKFGAKELKYIDFM
-310 LEKNDQKDDDNNI
+310 LEKDDEKAKDI
-323 KHLESV
+323 KHLESI
-329 IGEAT
+329 IGEAK

-351 FKKDG
+351 FKKD
-356 TKHDLKYGA
+356 TDKHDLKYGA

-384 FAATSSDILS
+384 FAATSSDILT
-394 KDASKTLGY
+394 KDTSKTLGY

-429 SASVDKFDYTKV
+429 STEVNKFDYTKV
-441 KEGFAM
+441 KAGFEM
-447 LKKAIEDKKEQK
+447 LKKAYSKQTQTQA
-459 GSQPNPQP
+459 G
-467 GAPTPAVPGAQP
+467 
-479 ASRVRATSDPV
+479 
-490 ADQQNPAPK
+490 QQG
-499 QEFDIFFANAEVEP
+499 QQGEFDIFFAKAEVEP

-523 NLTLTGFVSAPIKF
+523 SLTLTGFVSAPIKF
-537 TNIKEKDKVKKSTLS
+537 TNVKGKDENAKSTLS

>member
-22 FVESYIENETE
+22 FVESSIENETE
-33 FGTYEKKLL
+33 FGTYDLKKLF
-42 DDKKDENKNQAGQPN
+42 
-57 NNGQAGNAGG
+57 
-67 AQSNNGAGP
+67 
-76 HNASVSP
+76 
-83 KIDPNHKKPTE
+83 E
-94 KKDEPK
+94 KKDKPTGQPGSSQAGDTVAASTGGKNVTQTPK
-100 NEQKFGLKEHKT
+100 KESFGLKDHKT

-125 GFSFGADIK
+125 GFSFGAEIK
-134 GKKLKLFKFVDAD
+134 GKDLKLFKFVDTDAT
-147 KNITSFQDYL
+147 IPSFQEYL
-157 KDFNDDS
+157 NKFDDNS

-188 KYKDNKYVVPVTGE
+188 KYKGEKGKEKYVVPVTGE

-219 TTFDANQNFT
+219 TTFDANKDFT
-229 AYKDIRSE
+229 ADKDIRSE

-245 HPTFKNTKLSFS
+245 HPTFKNSKLSFS

-263 QDPETAVKVLRG
+263 QEPEKAVKVLRG

-287 SLDVRSYFK
+287 SLDARSYFK
-296 YRFGAKEFKYIDFM
+296 YKFGAKEFKYIDFM
-310 LEKNDQKDDDNNI
+310 LEKNDEKNNNI

-351 FKKDG
+351 FKNYDA
-356 TKHDLKYGA
+356 KHDLKYGA

-384 FAATSSDILS
+384 FAATSSDILD
-394 KDASKTLGY
+394 KNASKTLGY

-429 SASVDKFDYTKV
+429 STEVNKFDYTKV
-441 KEGFAM
+441 KAGFEM
-447 LKKAIEDKKEQK
+447 LKKAYSKQTQTQA
-459 GSQPNPQP
+459 G
-467 GAPTPAVPGAQP
+467 
-479 ASRVRATSDPV
+479 
-490 ADQQNPAPK
+490 QQA
-499 QEFDIFFANAEVEP
+499 EFDIFFAKAEVEP

-523 NLTLTGFVSAPIKF
+523 SLTLTGFVSAPIKF
-537 TNIKEKDKVKKSTLS
+537 TNVKGKDENAKSTLS

-560 SGLNIKY
+560 SGLSIKY

>member
-22 FVESYIENETE
+22 FVESYIENKTE

-42 DDKKDENKNQAGQPN
+42 KNDQA
-57 NNGQAGNAGG
+57 GQAGNA
-67 AQSNNGAGP
+67 QSN
-76 HNASVSP
+76 
-83 KIDPNHKKPTE
+83 T
-94 KKDEPK
+94 
-100 NEQKFGLKEHKT
+100 FGLKDHKT

-125 GFSFGADIK
+125 GFSLGADIK
-134 GKKLKLFKFVDAD
+134 GKDLKLFKFVDSD
-147 KNITSFQDYL
+147 TTISSLQEYL
-157 KDFNDDS
+157 KSFDDNS

-188 KYKDNKYVVPVTGE
+188 KYKDDKYVVPVTGE

-219 TTFDANQNFT
+219 TTFDANKDFT

-245 HPTFKNTKLSFS
+245 HPMFKNSKLSFS

-263 QDPETAVKVLRG
+263 QEPEKAVKALRG

-287 SLDVRSYFK
+287 SLDARSYFK
-296 YRFGAKEFKYIDFM
+296 YKFGAKELKYIDFM
-310 LEKNDQKDDDNNI
+310 LEKDDEKVTDV

-351 FKKDG
+351 FKKDDS
-356 TKHDLKYGA
+356 KHDLKYGA

-384 FAATSSDILS
+384 FAATSSDILN
-394 KDASKTLGY
+394 KDSKTLGY

-415 AINNKLIVSPELVL
+415 AVKNKLIVSPELVL

-441 KEGFAM
+441 KEGFEM
-447 LKKAIEDKKEQK
+447 LKNGNANQ
-459 GSQPNPQP
+459 NP
-467 GAPTPAVPGAQP
+467 AQP
-479 ASRVRATSDPV
+479 APTGTTITAKPTIVQPTSNKD
-490 ADQQNPAPK
+490 
-499 QEFDIFFANAEVEP
+499 EFDIFLAKAEVEP
-513 KLTVAYKPVN
+513 KLTVAYTPVK
-523 NLTLTGFVSAPIKF
+523 NLTLTGFVSAPVKF
-537 TNIKEKDKVKKSTLS
+537 TNVKENKKSTLS

>member
-33 FGTYEKKLL
+33 FGTKKLF
-42 DDKKDENKNQAGQPN
+42 
-57 NNGQAGNAGG
+57 
-67 AQSNNGAGP
+67 
-76 HNASVSP
+76 
-83 KIDPNHKKPTE
+83 E
-94 KKDEPK
+94 KKDKPTVQPGSSQAGDTVAASTGEKNVPQTPK
-100 NEQKFGLKEHKT
+100 KESFGLKDHKT

-125 GFSFGADIK
+125 GFSFGAEIK
-134 GKKLKLFKFVDAD
+134 GKDLKLFKFANDTQTIPSL
-147 KNITSFQDYL
+147 KEYL
-157 KDFNDDS
+157 NKFDDNS

-188 KYKDNKYVVPVTGE
+188 KYIDKQDNMDVKKYVVPVTGE

-219 TTFDANQNFT
+219 TTFDANKAFT

-245 HPTFKNTKLSFS
+245 HPTFKNSKLSFS

-263 QDPETAVKVLRG
+263 QEPEKAVKVLRG

-287 SLDVRSYFK
+287 SLDARSYFK
-296 YRFGAKEFKYIDFM
+296 YKFGAKEFKYIDFM
-310 LEKNDQKDDDNNI
+310 LEKNDEKNNKI

-351 FKKDG
+351 FKKDDD
-356 TKHDLKYGA
+356 KHDLKYGA

-384 FAATSSDILS
+384 FAATSSDILD

-429 SASVDKFDYTKV
+429 STSVDKFDYTKV
-441 KEGFAM
+441 KAGFEM
-447 LKKAIEDKKEQK
+447 LKKAYSKQTQTQA
-459 GSQPNPQP
+459 G
-467 GAPTPAVPGAQP
+467 
-479 ASRVRATSDPV
+479 
-490 ADQQNPAPK
+490 QQA
-499 QEFDIFFANAEVEP
+499 EFDIFFAKAEVEP

-523 NLTLTGFVSAPIKF
+523 SLTLTGFVSAPIKF
-537 TNIKEKDKVKKSTLS
+537 TNVKGKDENAKSTLS

>member
-42 DDKKDENKNQAGQPN
+42 DDSNKPKPKTSGVAIQSTTVLVKPPVTQQTKK
-57 NNGQAGNAGG
+57 
-67 AQSNNGAGP
+67 
-76 HNASVSP
+76 
-83 KIDPNHKKPTE
+83 T
-94 KKDEPK
+94 
-100 NEQKFGLKEHKT
+100 FGLKEHKT
-112 KLGVKTQVNIENT
+112 KLGVKTQVNIKDT

-134 GKKLKLFKFVDAD
+134 GKDLKLFKFAD
-147 KNITSFQDYL
+147 DNKTISLKDYL
-157 KDFNDDS
+157 KDFDDNS

-188 KYKDNKYVVPVTGE
+188 KYIDKQDNMDVKKYVVPVTGE

-219 TTFDANQNFT
+219 TTFDANKTFT
-229 AYKDIRSE
+229 AYKDIKSE

-245 HPTFKNTKLSFS
+245 HPMFKNSKLSFS
-257 VEHDYG
+257 VKHDYG
-263 QDPETAVKVLRG
+263 QEPETAVKELRG

-287 SLDVRSYFK
+287 SLDARSYFK
-296 YRFGAKEFKYIDFM
+296 YKFGAKELKYIDFM
-310 LEKNDQKDDDNNI
+310 LEKDDEKAKDI
-323 KHLESV
+323 KHLESI
-329 IGEAT
+329 IGEAK

-356 TKHDLKYGA
+356 DKHDLKYGA

-441 KEGFAM
+441 KAGFEM
-447 LKKAIEDKKEQK
+447 LK
-459 GSQPNPQP
+459 GNT
-467 GAPTPAVPGAQP
+467 GTAPAA
-479 ASRVRATSDPV
+479 DPTNG
-490 ADQQNPAPK
+490 QQNPAPK

-513 KLTVAYKPVN
+513 KLTVAYTPVK
-523 NLTLTGFVSAPIKF
+523 NLTLTGFVSAPAKF
-537 TNIKEKDKVKKSTLS
+537 TNVKEKEESKDKKVKKSTLS

>member
-33 FGTYEKKLL
+33 FGTKKLF
-42 DDKKDENKNQAGQPN
+42 
-57 NNGQAGNAGG
+57 
-67 AQSNNGAGP
+67 
-76 HNASVSP
+76 
-83 KIDPNHKKPTE
+83 E
-94 KKDEPK
+94 KKDKPTVQPGSSQAGDTVAASTGGKNVPQTPK
-100 NEQKFGLKEHKT
+100 KESFGLKDHKT

-125 GFSFGADIK
+125 GFSFGAEIK
-134 GKKLKLFKFVDAD
+134 GKDLKLFKFANDTQTIPSL
-147 KNITSFQDYL
+147 KEYL
-157 KDFNDDS
+157 NKFDDNS

-188 KYKDNKYVVPVTGE
+188 KYKGEKGKEKYVVPVTGE

-219 TTFDANQNFT
+219 TTFDANKDFT

-310 LEKNDQKDDDNNI
+310 LEKNDEKDKDNDI

-394 KDASKTLGY
+394 KDNNKTLGY

-429 SASVDKFDYTKV
+429 STEVNKFDYTKV
-441 KEGFAM
+441 KAGFEM
-447 LKKAIEDKKEQK
+447 LKNAYSKQTQTQA
-459 GSQPNPQP
+459 G
-467 GAPTPAVPGAQP
+467 
-479 ASRVRATSDPV
+479 
-490 ADQQNPAPK
+490 QQG
-499 QEFDIFFANAEVEP
+499 QQGEFDIFFAKAEVEP

-523 NLTLTGFVSAPIKF
+523 SLTLTGFVSAPIKF
-537 TNIKEKDKVKKSTLS
+537 TNVKGKDENAKSTLS

>member
-42 DDKKDENKNQAGQPN
+42 KNDQA
-57 NNGQAGNAGG
+57 GQAGNA
-67 AQSNNGAGP
+67 QSN
-76 HNASVSP
+76 
-83 KIDPNHKKPTE
+83 T
-94 KKDEPK
+94 
-100 NEQKFGLKEHKT
+100 FGLKDHKT
-112 KLGVKTQVNIENT
+112 KLGIKTQVNIENT

-157 KDFNDDS
+157 KDFDDDS

-188 KYKDNKYVVPVTGE
+188 KYKNKKYVVPVTGE

-219 TTFDANQNFT
+219 TTFDANKDFK
-229 AYKDIRSE
+229 AYEDIRSE

-245 HPTFKNTKLSFS
+245 HPIFKNSKLSFS

-287 SLDVRSYFK
+287 SLDARSYFK
-296 YRFGAKEFKYIDFM
+296 YKFGAKKFKYIDFM
-310 LEKNDQKDDDNNI
+310 LEKNDQEDNSI

-334 YKANTK
+334 YRANTK

-351 FKKDG
+351 LKKDDS
-356 TKHDLKYGA
+356 KHDLKYGT

-384 FAATSSDILS
+384 FAATSSDILN
-394 KDASKTLGY
+394 KDSKTLGY

-415 AINNKLIVSPELVL
+415 AVKNKLIVSPELVL

-441 KEGFAM
+441 KEGFEM
-447 LKKAIEDKKEQK
+447 LKNGNANQ
-459 GSQPNPQP
+459 NP
-467 GAPTPAVPGAQP
+467 AQP
-479 ASRVRATSDPV
+479 APTETTITAKPTIV
-490 ADQQNPAPK
+490 QPASNK
-499 QEFDIFFANAEVEP
+499 DEFDIFLAKAEVEP
-513 KLTVAYKPVN
+513 KLTVAYTPVK
-523 NLTLTGFVSAPIKF
+523 NLTLTGFVSAPVKF
-537 TNIKEKDKVKKSTLS
+537 TNVKENKKSTLS

>member
-22 FVESYIENETE
+22 FVESSIENETK
-33 FGTYEKKLL
+33 FGTYDLKKLF
-42 DDKKDENKNQAGQPN
+42 
-57 NNGQAGNAGG
+57 
-67 AQSNNGAGP
+67 
-76 HNASVSP
+76 
-83 KIDPNHKKPTE
+83 E
-94 KKDEPK
+94 KKDNSTGQTGSSQASGIVATSTGGKNVPQTPK
-100 NEQKFGLKEHKT
+100 EESFGLKDHKT

-125 GFSFGADIK
+125 GFSFGAEIK
-134 GKKLKLFKFVDAD
+134 GKDLKLFKFVDTDAT
-147 KNITSFQDYL
+147 IPSFQEYL
-157 KDFNDDS
+157 NKFDDNS

-173 EYNNFI
+173 EYNNFV

-219 TTFDANQNFT
+219 TTFDANKDFT

-245 HPTFKNTKLSFS
+245 HPMFKNSKLSFS

-263 QDPETAVKVLRG
+263 QNPEEAVKNLRG

-287 SLDVRSYFK
+287 SLDARSYFK
-296 YRFGAKEFKYIDFM
+296 YKFGADKLKYIDFM
-310 LEKNDQKDDDNNI
+310 LEKDDAESKGI
-323 KHLESV
+323 KHLESI
-329 IGEAT
+329 IGEAK

-351 FKKDG
+351 FKNDNA
-356 TKHDLKYGA
+356 THDLKYGA

-384 FAATSSDILS
+384 FAATSSDILT
-394 KDASKTLGY
+394 KDTSKTLGY

-429 SASVDKFDYTKV
+429 STEVNKFDYTKV
-441 KEGFAM
+441 KAGFEM
-447 LKKAIEDKKEQK
+447 LKKAYSKQTQTQA
-459 GSQPNPQP
+459 G
-467 GAPTPAVPGAQP
+467 
-479 ASRVRATSDPV
+479 
-490 ADQQNPAPK
+490 QQG
-499 QEFDIFFANAEVEP
+499 QQGEFDIFFAKAEVEP

-523 NLTLTGFVSAPIKF
+523 SLTLTGFVSAPIKF
-537 TNIKEKDKVKKSTLS
+537 TNVKGKDENAKSTLS

>member
-42 DDKKDENKNQAGQPN
+42 KSD
-57 NNGQAGNAGG
+57 QAGNA
-67 AQSNNGAGP
+67 QSNP
-76 HNASVSP
+76 
-83 KIDPNHKKPTE
+83 
-94 KKDEPK
+94 
-100 NEQKFGLKEHKT
+100 FGLKQHKT

-125 GFSFGADIK
+125 GFSFGAEIK
-134 GKKLKLFKFVDAD
+134 GKDLKLFKFVDSD
-147 KNITSFQDYL
+147 TTISSLQNYL
-157 KDFNDDS
+157 NKFDDNS

-188 KYKDNKYVVPVTGE
+188 KYKDDKYVVPVTGE

-219 TTFDANQNFT
+219 TTFDANKDFT

-245 HPTFKNTKLSFS
+245 HPMFKNSKLSFS

-263 QDPETAVKVLRG
+263 QEPEKAVKALRG

-287 SLDVRSYFK
+287 SLDARSYFK
-296 YRFGAKEFKYIDFM
+296 YKFGAKELKYIDFM
-310 LEKNDQKDDDNNI
+310 LEKDDEKVTDV

-351 FKKDG
+351 FKKDDS
-356 TKHDLKYGA
+356 KHDLKYGA

-384 FAATSSDILS
+384 FAATSSDILN
-394 KDASKTLGY
+394 KDSKTLGY

-415 AINNKLIVSPELVL
+415 AVKNKLIVSPELVL

-441 KEGFAM
+441 KEGFEM
-447 LKKAIEDKKEQK
+447 LKNGNSNQ
-459 GSQPNPQP
+459 NP
-467 GAPTPAVPGAQP
+467 AQP
-479 ASRVRATSDPV
+479 APTGTTITAKPTIVQPTSNKD
-490 ADQQNPAPK
+490 
-499 QEFDIFFANAEVEP
+499 EFDIFLAKAEVEP
-513 KLTVAYKPVN
+513 KLTVAYTPVK
-523 NLTLTGFVSAPIKF
+523 NLTLTGFVSAPVKF
-537 TNIKEKDKVKKSTLS
+537 TNVKENKKSTLS